1 MRDITLLIHLI
12 GHPGVGKYTIAKE
25 IADSEAREGRQLIVV
40 DNHYI
45 NNPIFALL
53 DLSRDAAVP
62 AEAWPNVRQVREAIL
77 QTIESLSPRTWSFIF
92 TNVLVESDPEDVQ
105 IVERL
110 MLLAN
115 RRKSI
120 YVPVN
125 LICNVDELTRRA
137 KSYDRKERLKLVD
150 PDAVRSYS
158 MSRTL
163 LTPTIASAF
172 SIDVTKLSS
181 TDAAQ
186 EILKY
191 VNLLRHN

>member
-1 MRDITLLIHLI
+1 M
-12 GHPGVGKYTIAKE
+12 GKYTIAKE
-25 IADSEAREGRQLIVV
+25 IADNEARDGRQFIVV

-45 NNPIFALL
+45 NNPIFGML
-53 DLSRDAAVP
+53 DLSGGTAVP
-62 AEAWPNVRQVREAIL
+62 AEAWPHVRQVREAIL

-92 TNVLVESDPEDVQ
+92 TNVLVESYPKDMQ

-120 YVPVN
+120 YIPVN
-125 LICNVDELTRRA
+125 LICSVDELARRA
-137 KSYDRKERLKLVD
+137 KSYGRRERLKLVD

-163 LTPTIASAF
+163 LAPTVASAF

-186 EILKY
+186 EILGHIT
-191 VNLLRHN
+191 LLRRKK